1 MDSEYLEEVIHVDS
15 LEDIVKATID
25 QPSIGLVYALGD
37 NFYTLDSLFSF
48 TRKGRRVVLLASRPG
63 LNRAL
68 KELLKDRYIV
78 VKREMKAVTY
88 RSILLY
94 FNTTGRIRFSFSLH
108 RLAKFPAVVVAPN
121 TSVKKTIMLMHEN
134 NSIAVGIRV
143 KGKISKVLTI
153 VDFLNYSLENGYCN
167 REILLDDTPVSRV
180 RPIVIRDTRDLASNI
195 TDALKRY
202 GAALIQ
208 GNEEILIDESSLR
221 KYLIARISG
230 NML

>member
-1 MDSEYLEEVIHVDS
+1 MDSGYLEEVIHVDS

-25 QPSIGLVYALGD
+25 QPSIGLVYAIGD

-48 TRKGRRVVLLASRPG
+48 NRKMRRVVLLASRPG

-108 RLAKFPAVVVAPN
+108 RLARFPAVVVAPN

-143 KGKISKVLTI
+143 RGKISKVLTI
-153 VDFLNYSLENGYCN
+153 VDFLNYSLENGYFN
-167 REILLDDTPVSRV
+167 REILLDETPVSRV

-202 GAALIQ
+202 GVALIQ
-208 GNEEILIDESSLR
+208 GNEEFLIDESSLR

>member
-25 QPSIGLVYALGD
+25 QLSIGLVYALGD

-108 RLAKFPAVVVAPN
+108 RLARFPAVVVAPN

-143 KGKISKVLTI
+143 RGKISKVLTI

-208 GNEEILIDESSLR
+208 GNEEFLIDESSLR

>member
-15 LEDIVKATID
+15 LEDIVKATIG

-108 RLAKFPAVVVAPN
+108 RLARFPAVVVAPN

-143 KGKISKVLTI
+143 RGKISKVLTI
-153 VDFLNYSLENGYCN
+153 VDFLNYSLEKGYCN

-208 GNEEILIDESSLR
+208 GNEEFLIDESSLR

>member
-1 MDSEYLEEVIHVDS
+1 MDSEYLEEVVHVDS
-15 LEDIVKATID
+15 LEDIVKVTID

-108 RLAKFPAVVVAPN
+108 RLARFPAVVVAPN

-134 NSIAVGIRV
+134 NSIAVGIRFR
-143 KGKISKVLTI
+143 GKISKVLTI

-202 GAALIQ
+202 GVALIQ
-208 GNEEILIDESSLR
+208 GNEEFLIDESSLR

>member
-1 MDSEYLEEVIHVDS
+1 MDSEYLEEVVHVDS

-25 QPSIGLVYALGD
+25 QLSIGLVYALGD

-108 RLAKFPAVVVAPN
+108 RLARFPAVVVAPN

-143 KGKISKVLTI
+143 RGKISKVLTI

-208 GNEEILIDESSLR
+208 GNEEFLIDESSLR

>member
-1 MDSEYLEEVIHVDS
+1 MDSGYLEEVIHVDS

-25 QPSIGLVYALGD
+25 QPSIGLVYAIGD

-48 TRKGRRVVLLASRPG
+48 NRKMRRVVLLASRPG

-94 FNTTGRIRFSFSLH
+94 FNATGRIHFSFSLH

-121 TSVKKTIMLMHEN
+121 TSVKKTVMLMHEN

-143 KGKISKVLTI
+143 RGKISKVLTI
-153 VDFLNYSLENGYCN
+153 VDFLNYSLENGYFN
-167 REILLDDTPVSRV
+167 REILLDETPVSRV

-208 GNEEILIDESSLR
+208 GNEEFLIDESSLR

>member
-108 RLAKFPAVVVAPN
+108 RLARFPAVVVAPN

-143 KGKISKVLTI
+143 RGKISKVLTI

-208 GNEEILIDESSLR
+208 GNEEFLIDESSLR

>member
-1 MDSEYLEEVIHVDS
+1 MDSGYLEEVIHVDS

-108 RLAKFPAVVVAPN
+108 RLARFPAVVVAPN

-143 KGKISKVLTI
+143 RGKISKVLTI
-153 VDFLNYSLENGYCN
+153 VDFLNYSLEKGYCN

-202 GAALIQ
+202 GVALIQ
-208 GNEEILIDESSLR
+208 GNEEFLIDESSLR

>member
-1 MDSEYLEEVIHVDS
+1 MDSGYLEEVIHVDS

-25 QPSIGLVYALGD
+25 QPSIGLVYAIGD

-48 TRKGRRVVLLASRPG
+48 TRKMRRVVLLASRPG

-94 FNTTGRIRFSFSLH
+94 FNATGRIHFSFSLH

-121 TSVKKTIMLMHEN
+121 TSVKKTVMLMHEN

-143 KGKISKVLTI
+143 RGKISKVLTI
-153 VDFLNYSLENGYCN
+153 VDFLNYSLENGYFN
-167 REILLDDTPVSRV
+167 REILLDETPVSKV

-208 GNEEILIDESSLR
+208 GNEEFLIDESSLR